1 MATAE
6 LLIEAATRNGVM
18 LERLKAGEVQ
28 KIDPFLRRI
37 DKDIRERLSRD
48 ALTAYSRQRLETM
61 LATIDAMIAK
71 VQGEFSEQLLL
82 DLFDIGSYEA
92 EFEARSLDQ
101 VLINI
106 SVATPTV
113 QSIQA
118 AVKAQPLSVTGPDGG
133 KLLEPFIADWLQA
146 ERNRVTGA
154 IRMGYVQG
162 ETNQQIINRIRGTK
176 ALQYSDGLLS
186 ISKRNAE
193 AVVRTGIQHV
203 ASVARMETWKAN
215 SDVVTGYRW
224 VSTLD
229 GRTSTQCFLAGTPVS
244 WSGLLEK
251 VFRAQYVGEVITVT
265 TAAGKKLEGTPNHP
279 ILTPNGFLPLGE
291 LNPGQQIVGSMFGER
306 LGVGRDQE
314 ISVPSKI
321 GELFDFLSHQPG
333 ADVHRKRAT
342 ADDFYG
348 DGRGMDGEV
357 DAVFVDGQLSDR
369 LMTAGLEN
377 IKNDSLSFDYGL
389 SPLARRNDVSDGFV
403 TGRPISKPSEF
414 TSGIVKRGVKPGFAA
429 AKLLRNFAW
438 ASAIVE
444 HLKGFLP
451 VREQPRVGLATL
463 EGGHDSML
471 LEQSGDG
478 SCGSPVLGG
487 DSSRGVPFA
496 VETDHIVSVSSE
508 FRRCHVY
515 TLQCSQGIYNAGGII
530 VKNCKSLDG
539 RSFKMGKGPLP
550 PIHIRC
556 RSTTAAELD
565 ARYSFLDEDATR
577 ASKDGYVDA
586 GESYYSWLQ
595 KQPVSFQD
603 IALGKER
610 ATLFRKGGLSAERF
624 AELQLDRQFK
634 PLTLDQLRALEPA
647 AFERAGI

>member
-6 LLIEAATRNGVM
+6 LLIQSATRNAVM
-18 LERLKAGEVQ
+18 LERLKSGEVE

-37 DKDIRERLSRD
+37 DKDLRERLSRD
-48 ALTAYSRQRLETM
+48 TLTDYSRARLEQM
-61 LATIDAMIAK
+61 LKSIDAMLAK
-71 VQGEFSEQLLL
+71 IHGEFTSQLLL

-101 VLINI
+101 VLVNI

-113 QSIQA
+113 QAIQA

-162 ETNQQIINRIRGTK
+162 ETNQAIINRIRGTK
-176 ALQYSDGLLS
+176 ALQYSDGLLA

-229 GRTSTQCFLAGTPVS
+229 GRTSNT
-244 WSGLLEK
+244 
-251 VFRAQYVGEVITVT
+251 
-265 TAAGKKLEGTPNHP
+265 
-279 ILTPNGFLPLGE
+279 
-291 LNPGQQIVGSMFGER
+291 
-306 LGVGRDQE
+306 
-314 ISVPSKI
+314 
-321 GELFDFLSHQPG
+321 
-333 ADVHRKRAT
+333 
-342 ADDFYG
+342 
-348 DGRGMDGEV
+348 
-357 DAVFVDGQLSDR
+357 
-369 LMTAGLEN
+369 
-377 IKNDSLSFDYGL
+377 
-389 SPLARRNDVSDGFV
+389 
-403 TGRPISKPSEF
+403 
-414 TSGIVKRGVKPGFAA
+414 
-429 AKLLRNFAW
+429 
-438 ASAIVE
+438 
-444 HLKGFLP
+444 
-451 VREQPRVGLATL
+451 
-463 EGGHDSML
+463 
-471 LEQSGDG
+471 
-478 SCGSPVLGG
+478 
-487 DSSRGVPFA
+487 
-496 VETDHIVSVSSE
+496 
-508 FRRCHVY
+508 
-515 TLQCSQGIYNAGGII
+515 
-530 VKNCKSLDG
+530 CKSLDG

-595 KQPVSFQD
+595 KQPASFQD

-624 AELQLDRQFK
+624 AELQLDRNFK

>member
-6 LLIEAATRNGVM
+6 RLIEAATRNGVM

-162 ETNQQIINRIRGTK
+162 ETNQAIINRIRGTK
-176 ALQYSDGLLS
+176 ALQYSDGLLA

-229 GRTSTQCFLAGTPVS
+229 GRTSNT
-244 WSGLLEK
+244 
-251 VFRAQYVGEVITVT
+251 
-265 TAAGKKLEGTPNHP
+265 
-279 ILTPNGFLPLGE
+279 
-291 LNPGQQIVGSMFGER
+291 
-306 LGVGRDQE
+306 
-314 ISVPSKI
+314 
-321 GELFDFLSHQPG
+321 
-333 ADVHRKRAT
+333 
-342 ADDFYG
+342 
-348 DGRGMDGEV
+348 
-357 DAVFVDGQLSDR
+357 
-369 LMTAGLEN
+369 
-377 IKNDSLSFDYGL
+377 
-389 SPLARRNDVSDGFV
+389 
-403 TGRPISKPSEF
+403 
-414 TSGIVKRGVKPGFAA
+414 
-429 AKLLRNFAW
+429 
-438 ASAIVE
+438 
-444 HLKGFLP
+444 
-451 VREQPRVGLATL
+451 
-463 EGGHDSML
+463 
-471 LEQSGDG
+471 
-478 SCGSPVLGG
+478 
-487 DSSRGVPFA
+487 
-496 VETDHIVSVSSE
+496 
-508 FRRCHVY
+508 
-515 TLQCSQGIYNAGGII
+515 
-530 VKNCKSLDG
+530 CKSLDG

-565 ARYSFLDEDATR
+565 ARYSFLDDDATR

-595 KQPVSFQD
+595 KQPASFQD

-624 AELQLDRQFK
+624 AELQLDLNFK